1 MFPSPSPR
9 GAKANPYETWS
20 EACLKMEQRE
30 RLEADTPV
38 KPSTFGPEMKLLYMD
53 GNSMDE
59 NSMGLSPE
67 AQSPP
72 PTTEPAAAA
81 EGAQASPSVADIAAK
96 FMRELQANNNA
107 PPRPSGQ
114 PGRVSPCIDAVR
126 QQYLGCASTAE
137 GATAATGLGKSLRP
151 PLAPKD
157 VNVPSPFAPARDCQ
171 TARPVQAEAAKST
184 MPAPLPR
191 PRQPPPVSPAAF
203 PSTLYHRAPVSAL
216 SMSTTDETA
225 TRHVQSP
232 KRTPV
237 CAASPATL
245 ESPFESGDRGTPFG
259 GDDDY
264 DEIKAEVLHQAP
276 SYGMGYESPGAT
288 SRVNNSVNY
297 GSQVKSGGSE
307 ELYHS
312 SSGKVAAW
320 PTSPEE
326 GDARA
331 NLFGSP
337 QPHMHMRRAVRN
349 AQWLPSPELPSAAD
363 SSQNCSLDL
372 LNSLASPTPRG
383 GGDASPS
390 PQAPTSE
397 TKASPFAAAAAAT
410 DGVDVEAYTSAVPE
424 KASTTG
430 TALIVEARAEALL
443 NSSTEESQRV
453 PSVGA
458 TADGSTLVAVE
469 PTTEVTAAAAAPT
482 EAPASH
488 SPGESAGLNAPAV
501 TVPPLTPAMQPSAAC
516 PAQLLESH
524 KINVGGG
531 DTVATGSS
539 VAVLPTS
546 AAGETAASNTLPQPA
561 SSSGGAAMFGS
572 PALAAAGGG
581 VHSVAAL
588 STTPAMCATLA
599 TELSPQWGFEAS
611 SENSSSFSLLSS
623 SKQPSPAQLPTPSPQ
638 QQQEQPSPAV
648 YSSSSSLSPMPS
660 LGTDKNM
667 NFQQRFAALRAL
679 AQARGTPSPDTQS
692 AATGE
697 AASAAAVAKA
707 AAEAKEN
714 DERARAAA
722 AEEEA
727 RAAAEA
733 AAAEAQAAAAEAQ
746 AAAEE
751 ETRATAAVAAEA
763 EARAVAEA
771 QENEERASIAA
782 AAEAQAVAKA
792 EAARLAS
799 ESEAWA
805 KEQARKRAARHR
817 ADDGSLSPAA
827 VTAAAAAVTAAA
839 QKKAAEAERKAK
851 EQEDKEAQEAELRQV
866 AAAAAAEAESARIQ
880 KERDETAAA
889 AAQELREEQEKA
901 AVAAT
906 DTEETIA
913 GISTATS
920 SPIATEEASA
930 AAAAASPEAD
940 SVADVNEHA
949 LAVEHAHILAQAQH
963 ARQVVRDNAARR
975 AAVEDKK
982 RALRE
987 RQAAAAASAQRAV
1000 RAAAEEV
1007 RAREARAAAGAT
1019 ATTTAIVA
1027 ASAAAADVAAS
1038 KAAALAAAAE
1048 AEELEARRGAE
1059 EEVAEFDRRARAA
1072 AALRKAPAA
1081 ATVGSGDGVPST
1093 NAPKKIAAEVVSKSI
1108 TNASVAIAV
1117 NAIKEPP
1124 QQGPFIRNAVDVS
1137 NENTVLVPAG
1147 LEPDVA
1153 AEYAALAK
1161 AAARFQE
1168 LKTYLAQHELQVSG
1182 GNPQPG
1188 VGKEE
1193 DDEGV
1198 TSSAAVAGAVRM
1210 SGGLEA
1216 NALEQNATEAIDPCA
1231 ALESS
1236 TLTFDVA
1243 TDERGNTGLRADCF
1257 STTKQSAA
1265 MPTHLS
1271 PTPEPV
1277 AVESRHAITVAPAS
1291 EQPVN
1296 DGDSN
1301 NLATTEKSTSLCF
1314 EDMGNDVHALALSA
1328 CGSESLSM
1336 SGTSTSERARV
1347 ANLVR
1352 DVIRSSPA
1360 AASRG
1365 SARGKENNQARS
1377 PHPQA
1382 RSGNKRGNF
1391 SGAQREAGVLTGEAE
1406 TGLVALAPTAPAVAH
1421 NDDDGDDDDDNVL
1434 MGDAT
1439 AADELETSAY
1449 WNLAENG
1456 HNHGVEGAAGLLSP
1470 KATAAVFCTPGG
1482 VSSSNRRR
1490 PPLPPHT
1497 PPFTDMTKAA
1507 LADDEWT
1514 FAAPSP
1520 QQQQGTCGDSSIG
1533 APRNKHGHSSSARL
1547 FEECDAPSHPHPVA
1561 VSSQGGGAR
1570 EHEES
1575 WYAAPPLPPTPSVL
1589 QPPRGKR
1596 WVPKHHHKSAAAARD
1611 APVGATSVASTTS
1624 AAGAAGAGA
1633 RVAAKAVEKDTQH
1646 GNKGS
1651 SPHRPAFRGK
1661 TLAVL
1666 ENAAPGRA
1674 AAESSMRTS
1683 PNQRILTASPEKA
1696 PQPQPTHEE
1705 VSGRRRPLSPW
1716 PVAGGSGGGGAVDEQ
1731 SETLVTSTAVAVKE
1745 VSNMAVTGSPTA
1757 REVAAAEAAAASA
1770 AAATTGATAEV
1781 RVPACY
1787 DDGALQLVCHAGDFA
1802 ETRLELTN
1810 GSNGYLE
1817 LAARVDPHEVVQQR
1831 QKQQQQQQPER
1842 EQQTPFFCVAFVG
1855 GESPPLLCDQ
1865 PPDDAPAEN
1874 NAGAGAGGLSGREK
1888 AANNSISR
1896 SNTSS
1901 SLRLAPGG
1909 KAALVVR
1916 FLPEPSANPAVLAT
1930 TLHLSRRPV
1939 GAPLSSSSSSAVA
1952 TTKEKAQTS
1961 ALRLQGTI
1969 VGAPS
1974 VHLSC
1979 PDHGGLAWTAPMP
1992 TAAAAALTTAGVTA
2006 TASPLQLLPA
2016 RSCCR
2021 RVQVR
2026 NDGMD
2031 PCVVECEVLG
2041 GGATFAVHEMTV
2053 TDVVVPGNSHHH
2065 KAALP
2070 PSSSIAAAAA
2080 TKVPR
2085 VSLAVGATATILVSC
2100 SGFDQAAASAN
2111 HHHVA
2116 SSSDTAVSIAGPLA
2130 KEVTAVLLVRASP
2143 DLDVILFGAKK
2154 PRAGSAHLADGTV
2167 PRAHALPLR
2176 LKATAAGSGAVGA
2189 GEEETEEAHLLEA
2202 GPSNANVNANA
2213 AEEAVVRHH
2222 RRQSPCS
2229 SNAPTLELTP
2239 RHLELVESAGALEGW
2254 LALRLKPDE
2263 DDEDGNANANGK
2275 DNSSAGPVAFTVC
2288 CPHPKIVVQPSQGLL
2303 RRRSCLGGHPPLRG
2317 HASGAEEGGD
2327 GTVWVQVCISL
2338 ADVSGL
2344 RCTALEIEVG
2354 PGGQRRCV
2362 PVRLPAVMPAT
2373 VALESDPA
2381 AAAAAAAGALGDSDF
2396 CDEVY
2401 FKGAMVNFGRVSVG
2415 ELRDLTLRLCNA
2427 NAASPASVHLDHPGL
2442 PFVLRHHMVTVR
2454 PRAYVKVPLRF
2465 APCVRGDFE
2474 VVLAARRPNGGIIC
2488 QVTLV
2493 GTAF

>member
-1 MFPSPSPR
+1 
-9 GAKANPYETWS
+9 
-20 EACLKMEQRE
+20 
-30 RLEADTPV
+30 
-38 KPSTFGPEMKLLYMD
+38 
-53 GNSMDE
+53 
-59 NSMGLSPE
+59 
-67 AQSPP
+67 
-72 PTTEPAAAA
+72 
-81 EGAQASPSVADIAAK
+81 
-96 FMRELQANNNA
+96 
-107 PPRPSGQ
+107 
-114 PGRVSPCIDAVR
+114 
-126 QQYLGCASTAE
+126 
-137 GATAATGLGKSLRP
+137 
-151 PLAPKD
+151 
-157 VNVPSPFAPARDCQ
+157 
-171 TARPVQAEAAKST
+171 
-184 MPAPLPR
+184 
-191 PRQPPPVSPAAF
+191 
-203 PSTLYHRAPVSAL
+203 
-216 SMSTTDETA
+216 
-225 TRHVQSP
+225 
-232 KRTPV
+232 
-237 CAASPATL
+237 
-245 ESPFESGDRGTPFG
+245 
-259 GDDDY
+259 
-264 DEIKAEVLHQAP
+264 
-276 SYGMGYESPGAT
+276 
-288 SRVNNSVNY
+288 
-297 GSQVKSGGSE
+297 
-307 ELYHS
+307 
-312 SSGKVAAW
+312 
-320 PTSPEE
+320 
-326 GDARA
+326 
-331 NLFGSP
+331 
-337 QPHMHMRRAVRN
+337 
-349 AQWLPSPELPSAAD
+349 
-363 SSQNCSLDL
+363 
-372 LNSLASPTPRG
+372 
-383 GGDASPS
+383 
-390 PQAPTSE
+390 
-397 TKASPFAAAAAAT
+397 
-410 DGVDVEAYTSAVPE
+410 
-424 KASTTG
+424 
-430 TALIVEARAEALL
+430 
-443 NSSTEESQRV
+443 
-453 PSVGA
+453 
-458 TADGSTLVAVE
+458 
-469 PTTEVTAAAAAPT
+469 
-482 EAPASH
+482 
-488 SPGESAGLNAPAV
+488 
-501 TVPPLTPAMQPSAAC
+501 
-516 PAQLLESH
+516 
-524 KINVGGG
+524 
-531 DTVATGSS
+531 
-539 VAVLPTS
+539 
-546 AAGETAASNTLPQPA
+546 
-561 SSSGGAAMFGS
+561 
-572 PALAAAGGG
+572 
-581 VHSVAAL
+581 
-588 STTPAMCATLA
+588 
-599 TELSPQWGFEAS
+599 
-611 SENSSSFSLLSS
+611 
-623 SKQPSPAQLPTPSPQ
+623 
-638 QQQEQPSPAV
+638 
-648 YSSSSSLSPMPS
+648 
-660 LGTDKNM
+660 
-667 NFQQRFAALRAL
+667 
-679 AQARGTPSPDTQS
+679 
-692 AATGE
+692 
-697 AASAAAVAKA
+697 
-707 AAEAKEN
+707 
-714 DERARAAA
+714 
-722 AEEEA
+722 
-727 RAAAEA
+727 
-733 AAAEAQAAAAEAQ
+733 
-746 AAAEE
+746 
-751 ETRATAAVAAEA
+751 
-763 EARAVAEA
+763 
-771 QENEERASIAA
+771 
-782 AAEAQAVAKA
+782 
-792 EAARLAS
+792 
-799 ESEAWA
+799 
-805 KEQARKRAARHR
+805 
-817 ADDGSLSPAA
+817 
-827 VTAAAAAVTAAA
+827 
-839 QKKAAEAERKAK
+839 
-851 EQEDKEAQEAELRQV
+851 
-866 AAAAAAEAESARIQ
+866 
-880 KERDETAAA
+880 
-889 AAQELREEQEKA
+889 
-901 AVAAT
+901 
-906 DTEETIA
+906 
-913 GISTATS
+913 
-920 SPIATEEASA
+920 
-930 AAAAASPEAD
+930 
-940 SVADVNEHA
+940 
-949 LAVEHAHILAQAQH
+949 
-963 ARQVVRDNAARR
+963 
-975 AAVEDKK
+975 
-982 RALRE
+982 
-987 RQAAAAASAQRAV
+987 
-1000 RAAAEEV
+1000 
-1007 RAREARAAAGAT
+1007 
-1019 ATTTAIVA
+1019 
-1027 ASAAAADVAAS
+1027 
-1038 KAAALAAAAE
+1038 LAAAAE

-1081 ATVGSGDGVPST
+1081 AATVGSGDGVPST
-1093 NAPKKIAAEVVSKSI
+1093 NAPKKIAAKVVSKSI